1 MKVCSLNAKAGIKR
15 ETCFFLKRTELQTE
29 KNTFGF
35 GATLSAAD
43 ENEKFMFLISCSNK
57 R

>member
-15 ETCFFLKRTELQTE
+15 ETCFFVKRTELQTE